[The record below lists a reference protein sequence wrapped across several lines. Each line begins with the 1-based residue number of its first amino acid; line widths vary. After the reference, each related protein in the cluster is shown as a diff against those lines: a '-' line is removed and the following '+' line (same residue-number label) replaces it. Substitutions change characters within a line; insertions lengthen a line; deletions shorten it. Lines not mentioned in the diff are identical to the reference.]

1 MPLADPAQVSSERL
15 RRSFQR
21 ATLIRSR
28 PYPLFVKSIPEA
40 GAYEVAL
47 RTAVLAALAQ
57 HPADAASVTEG
68 RNERDSAVWGM
79 EVEPTNP
86 AAASVYVSF
95 AGGDEV
101 TVGFGRTHAYIWDD
115 DPAALAAYIGNI
127 LTAVF
132 AGDFEEA
139 GLGDAFARVH
149 VRDGTTARL
158 GNMHL
163 PLPWRLRRQRR
174 YAPLSE
180 SRG

>member
-1 MPLADPAQVSSERL
+1 M
-15 RRSFQR
+15 
-21 ATLIRSR
+21 
-28 PYPLFVKSIPEA
+28 KSIPEA
-40 GAYEVAL
+40 GAYEAAL

-57 HPADAASVTEG
+57 HSSDAATVTEG

-79 EVEPTNP
+79 EVEPANP

-101 TVGFGRTHAYIWDD
+101 TVGFGQTHAYVWDD
-115 DPAALAAYIGNI
+115 DPVALAAYVEII

-139 GLGDAFARVH
+139 GVGDAFARVH
-149 VRDGTTARL
+149 MGNGRTVHL
-158 GNMHL
+158 GIMHL
-163 PLPWRLRRQRR
+163 PLPWRLRRKRR

-180 SRG
+180 GRG